1 MTRAGA
7 FDKSGK
13 VRALSLPGCAC
24 RGAFQTA
31 VLSRLVARGERFDLV
46 AGASSGS
53 LTGATYVTGQVSV
66 APDMWRAMAGTPV
79 VSRSY
84 LRQEKSV
91 FGMTVVL
98 RSALEKFLP
107 EDKLHGTQTELLV
120 ATTRARRFLMGKPD
134 ALVVHSNQVRRDMH
148 QVLVA
153 SCFIPIIYT
162 RPPVIDGEVHIDG
175 GAADNTLIDEL
186 VQRGATDIT
195 VITPFIEGRI
205 ARTIFAKEA
214 PPIAPP
220 GVRLRLIFPERP
232 LRQKHFDF
240 APEPLEEALAMPHR
254 EVVVDPR

>member
-7 FDKSGK
+7 FDKSEG

-24 RGAFQTA
+24 RGAFQMA

-53 LTGATYVTGQVSV
+53 LTGATYVSGQAAVG
-66 APDMWRAMAGTPV
+66 PDMWRAMAGTPV
-79 VSRSY
+79 VSRRY
-84 LRQEKSV
+84 LPQEKSI

-98 RSALEKFLP
+98 REALSRFLP
-107 EDKLHGTQTELLV
+107 EDKLHRTDTELLV
-120 ATTRARRFLMGKPD
+120 ATTRARRFIMGKPD
-134 ALVVHSNQVRRDMH
+134 ALVVHSNQVRKNMH
-148 QVLVA
+148 DVLVA

-175 GAADNTLIDEL
+175 GAADNTLMDAL
-186 VQRGATDIT
+186 VDRGATDIT
-195 VITPFIEGRI
+195 VITPFVEGRI

-220 GVRLRLIFPERP
+220 GVRLRLMFPERP

-240 APEPLEEALAMPHR
+240 ALEPLEEALSMPHH
-254 EVVVDPR
+254 EVVIERR